1 MKIIERTKIWF
12 TISLVVIL
20 IGIGSMLFKGF
31 NFGIDFK
38 GGTLVEVS
46 IGKELNEDEVK
57 EVTDIIKKQDSEA
70 IVTTANNNTQID
82 IKAAED
88 VLTEDKVS
96 TIVKEVQEKF
106 KDATLKSH
114 DRIGSSVGKELTNK
128 ALLSSLISIVLILIY
143 VGFRFEFKFGAAA
156 IIALIHDILVTLTVY
171 SVFSISV
178 DSPFIA
184 AMLTVLGY
192 SINDT
197 IVVFDRIRENLKKM
211 RKKTVEEIADE
222 SINQTIRRSLYTS
235 ITTLITITTITV
247 MVPAIRNFGIP
258 LIIGIASGAYSSI
271 FIASPLWVIFKKH
284 SKTKVK
290 I

>member
-1 MKIIERTKIWF
+1 MKIIERAKILF

-46 IGKELNEDEVK
+46 IGKELNEDEVR
-57 EVTDIIKKQDSEA
+57 EVTDIIKKQDSSA
-70 IVTTANNNTQID
+70 IVTTANNNTQVD
-82 IKAAED
+82 IKAGED
-88 VLTEDKVS
+88 TLTEDKLS
-96 TIVKEVQEKF
+96 TVVKNIQEKF
-106 KDATLKSH
+106 SDAKLKSH
-114 DRIGSSVGKELTNK
+114 ERIGSTVGKELTNK
-128 ALLSSLISIVLILIY
+128 AILSSLISIVLILIY

-197 IVVFDRIRENLKKM
+197 IVGFDRIRENLKKM
-211 RKKTVEEIADE
+211 RKKTIEEIADE
-222 SINQTIRRSLYTS
+222 SINQTIRRSLYPS

-247 MVPAIRNFGIP
+247 MVPAIRNFGTP

-271 FIASPLWVIFKKH
+271 FIASPLWVLFKKH
-284 SKTKVK
+284 GKKKVK